1 MKNWTVTQDGFDPSK
16 AGYWASIFTISNG
29 FFGTRGVDEE
39 TRAGEPSTYV
49 AGTFTEDFIGV
60 DILPNTP
67 NWLVIELEADGE
79 RFELEEGNVE
89 EIDEAL
95 ITCPKCT
102 RWYPVIEGIACMLP
116 DDLRMTGKQHIE
128 EVKFLERWK
137 ERIDSAILE
146 NGTPFGLSE

>member
-1 MKNWTVTQDGFDPSK
+1 MKRWLM
-16 AGYWASIFTISNG
+16 
-29 FFGTRGVDEE
+29 
-39 TRAGEPSTYV
+39 
-49 AGTFTEDFIGV
+49 
-60 DILPNTP
+60 DILICPVQDCRN
-67 NWLVIELEADGE
+67 ELQLDVYKAHEI
-79 RFELEEGNVE
+79 ELEEGKVE

-137 ERIDSAILE
+137 VQIDPAILE
-146 NGTPFGLSE
+146 SGTPFGLSE